1 MDKEYKKK
9 INSYLSFKLGDEV
22 FALHVSKV
30 HKILEK
36 TEITEVP
43 RAPEYM
49 KGVINLR
56 GSVLAVID
64 MRVKFG
70 MAPTEWTKTTCIL
83 VVEAEIEEDKVVV
96 GLLVDAVQA
105 VQKINDEE
113 LLPPPK
119 IGSKYRSDFIS
130 GMTQVKDKF
139 YMILNID
146 FVLSSS
152 DLISIK
158 ALKDVR
164 ESAEKNA
171 KDKLEKSK
179 SEK

>member
-1 MDKEYKKK
+1 MDNEDKKK

-43 RAPEYM
+43 RAPDYM

-70 MAPTEWTKTTCIL
+70 MSPVQWTKTTCIL
-83 VVEAEIEEDKVVV
+83 VVEAEIESEKVVV

-105 VQKINDEE
+105 VQKINDEDI
-113 LLPPPK
+113 LPPPN
-119 IGSKYRSDFIS
+119 IGSKFRSDFIS
-130 GMTQVKDKF
+130 GMTRVNDKF
-139 YMILNID
+139 FMILDID
-146 FVLSSS
+146 LVLSST
-152 DLISIK
+152 DLINIK

-164 ESAEKNA
+164 ESAEKKQKI
-171 KDKLEKSK
+171 KD

>member
-1 MDKEYKKK
+1 MDKDDKKK
-9 INSYLSFKLGDEV
+9 INSYLSFRLGDEF

-30 HKILEK
+30 YKILEK

-43 RAPEYM
+43 KAPDYM

-70 MAPTEWTKTTCIL
+70 MSPAEWTKTTCIL
-83 VVEAEIEEDKVVV
+83 VVEAEIEEEKVVV

-105 VQKINDEE
+105 VQKVNDEE
-113 LLPPPK
+113 ILPPPN
-119 IGSKYRSDFIS
+119 IGNKFCCDFIS
-130 GMTQVKDKF
+130 GMTRVEDKF

-146 FVLSSS
+146 LVLSSS
-152 DLISIK
+152 DLMSIK
-158 ALKDVR
+158 AVKDAR
-164 ESAEKNA
+164 ESVEKNE
-171 KDKLEKSK
+171 KTDKADE
-179 SEK
+179 